1 MSDQAEVSILRKSI
15 IPNLLEDSFKP
26 TFLTEIDDEEYC
38 EEEIKCET
46 HHDESDEKEKENF
59 VCQEESEEEFENKIT
74 NNIQEIYQSQRRLSS
89 ATTTDSYLLHS
100 FYNILVISGIFMI
113 ISKMIYLILWHCFA
127 DNFCL

>member
-15 IPNLLEDSFKP
+15 IPNLLEDTFKP
-26 TFLTEIDDEEYC
+26 TFLTEINDGEYC

-46 HHDESDEKEKENF
+46 HNDESDEKEKENY

-74 NNIQEIYQSQRRLSS
+74 NNIQEICQSQRRLSS

-113 ISKMIYLILWHCFA
+113 ISKMIYLIL
-127 DNFCL
+127 